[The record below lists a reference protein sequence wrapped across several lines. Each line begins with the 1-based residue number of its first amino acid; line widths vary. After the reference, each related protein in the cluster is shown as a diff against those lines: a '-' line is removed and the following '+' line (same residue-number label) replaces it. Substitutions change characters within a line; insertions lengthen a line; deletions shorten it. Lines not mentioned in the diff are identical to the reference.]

1 MRNSKKQDDIN
12 SNVEIQEK
20 SELQNLI
27 DEKVTLATTLGLMND
42 ALPSDESYKHTD
54 EYKRIQEIDKQLWG
68 LI

>member
-1 MRNSKKQDDIN
+1 MRNSKRQDDIN

-42 ALPSDESYKHTD
+42 ALPSDESYKQTD